1 MFHSIEKKMLVEKI
15 VHIASAHRDRK
26 VYPNPAH
33 YAVTL
38 PGDPGEYK
46 RSVCGVKMLSA
57 TFPKTH
63 PIFTDRNR
71 FLDLETQQ
79 TAGVITLEIPR
90 GNYGI
95 SDVIAHLNTAYAEI
109 VYCRAIVST
118 GTFVIGAASDDNPI
132 RLRFETGPSRA
143 QSAHEVLGFPTS
155 DSADFALEHFGV
167 MHANLDSSPY
177 VDVLVDELPS
187 AALQQTVDGP
197 VFARVPLDNPNFTSK
212 HWINEQQHDPGQH
225 GASLFHPMYLP
236 RITLRLRNA
245 YGTAYDTF
253 GFDHMWT
260 LRVLYLVP
268 DFPLGISTATA
279 DPFDATPRTHLPFV
293 TDPRRPQHDVGGVD
307 ESEGGGLPHLAE
319 GSNKNKKR
327 VLRNAAIGLGTMGG
341 AYLLWTRANARA
353 MRLLRGGVVVGYR

>member
-1 MFHSIEKKMLVEKI
+1 MLVEKI

-33 YAVTL
+33 YVVTL

-63 PIFTDRNR
+63 PIFTDHNR

-79 TAGVITLEIPR
+79 TAGVTTLEIPR

-95 SDVIAHLNTAYAEI
+95 SDVIDHLNTAYAEI
-109 VYCRAIVST
+109 VYCRAIVAT

-132 RLRFETGPSRA
+132 RLLFETGPSRA
-143 QSAHEVLGFPTS
+143 RSAHKVLGFPTL

-225 GASLFHPMYLP
+225 GASLFHPTYLP

-245 YGTAYDTF
+245 YGAPYDTF

-268 DFPLGISTATA
+268 DLPSSLGIR
-279 DPFDATPRTHLPFV
+279 PFDATPRTHLPFV
-293 TDPRRPQHDVGGVD
+293 TDPRHGDGDVVD
-307 ESEGGGLPHLAE
+307 QSEGEFPYHSTE
-319 GSNKNKKR
+319 GSGGGGGGSSSKKKR

-341 AYLLWTRANARA
+341 AYLMWTRANARA
-353 MRLLRGGVVVGYR
+353 TSRLLLGGGGGGGGYY

>member
-1 MFHSIEKKMLVEKI
+1 MLVEKI
-15 VHIASAHRDRK
+15 VHIASAHRDRS

-38 PGDPGEYK
+38 PGDPGEYT

-63 PIFTDRNR
+63 PIFTDHNR

-95 SDVIAHLNTAYAEI
+95 SDVIEHLNTAYAEI
-109 VYCRAIVST
+109 VYCRAIVAT

-143 QSAHEVLGFPTS
+143 RSAHQVLGFPTL

-167 MHANLDSSPY
+167 LHANLDSSPY

-245 YGTAYDTF
+245 YGAPYDTF

-268 DFPLGISTATA
+268 DFPSSLGIR
-279 DPFDATPRTHLPFV
+279 PFDATPPRTHLPFLI
-293 TDPRRPQHDVGGVD
+293 TDPRRHLDGDDASLLEAHQVH
-307 ESEGGGLPHLAE
+307 EGGA
-319 GSNKNKKR
+319 GSTKKKKR
-327 VLRNAAIGLGTMGG
+327 VVRNAAIGLGAMGG
-341 AYLLWTRANARA
+341 AYLMWTRTNAAR
-353 MRLLRGGVVVGYR
+353 RV